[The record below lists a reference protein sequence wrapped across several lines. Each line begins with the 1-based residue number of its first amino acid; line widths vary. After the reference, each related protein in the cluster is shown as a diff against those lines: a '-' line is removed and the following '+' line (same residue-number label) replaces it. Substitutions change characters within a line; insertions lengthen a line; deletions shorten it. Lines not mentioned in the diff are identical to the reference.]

1 MAGRLAGRVA
11 LVTGAASGIG
21 RAIACRFAAEGAHLV
36 LADVASRP
44 REGGTPTHELL
55 EADGHEVLALACDV
69 SIEAEAEAT
78 VAAALDRHGRLDVLV
93 NNAAIAPGL
102 GLLDLTREAWD
113 RTLAVNVTGPFL
125 MARAAIRAMRA
136 QAPHEAAP
144 DVRGRIINLASQH
157 GLVASPGDP
166 AYGVSKAAVAQLTR
180 QIAVDFSDDGILCN
194 ALAPGKILTGKTGRA
209 IAPEMLAYSE
219 ARTPWK
225 RLGRPS
231 DVAGAALFLASDDSQ
246 FMTGATL
253 LVDGGWMAF

>member
-1 MAGRLAGRVA
+1 VA
-11 LVTGAASGIG
+11 LVTGASSGIG
-21 RAIACRFAAEGAHLV
+21 RAIARRFAAEGAALV
-36 LADVASRP
+36 LADVTSRV
-44 REGGTPTHELL
+44 REGGAPTHELL
-55 EADGHEVLALACDV
+55 EAEGHDVLALACDV
-69 SIEAEAEAT
+69 SLEAEAEAT
-78 VAAALDRHGRLDVLV
+78 IAAAIERHGRLDVLV
-93 NNAAIAPGL
+93 NNAAVAPGA
-102 GLLDLTREAWD
+102 GLLELTREAWD

-144 DVRGRIINLASQH
+144 DVRGRIVNLASQH

-180 QIAVDFSDDGILCN
+180 QIAVDFAEDGILCN

-209 IAPEMLAYSE
+209 IAPEILAYSA

-225 RLGRPS
+225 RLGTPQ
-231 DVAGAALFLASDDSQ
+231 DVAGAALFLASDDAQ